1 MGVLA
6 NIDDTLAKS
15 DNVIGIMSELSLLPN
30 VEHNFTL
37 FKRTYLDA
45 KDIWLYE
52 YSFECPNILKKLND
66 IVNANANNTSNSC
79 TKFNRFKF
87 NGFNITIAVCCNS
100 INHNSLRNHA
110 RVTYTLEITNERGYK
125 TVLDQHETTY
135 APRASFELFADSLCR
150 LKLGTLSTIFA
161 DVDSIY
167 DYLNS
172 CDQFRGY
179 KLA

>member
-6 NIDDTLAKS
+6 NIDDTLTQS

-30 VEHNFTL
+30 SLHSFSL

-52 YSFECPNILKKLND
+52 YRFECPNILKKLND
-66 IVNANANNTSNSC
+66 IINSNANNASNSC
-79 TKFNRFKF
+79 TKFN
-87 NGFNITIAVCCNS
+87 GFAITVAVCCNS
-100 INHNSLRNHA
+100 INHNSLRNNA

-125 TVLDQHETTY
+125 MILNQHESTY
-135 APRASFELFADSLCR
+135 APRASFEVFADSLFR

-172 CDQFRGY
+172 HDLFRGY
-179 KLA
+179 KLV

>member
-15 DNVIGIMSELSLLPN
+15 DNAIGIVSELSLLPN

-45 KDIWLYE
+45 KDIWLYT
-52 YSFECPNILKKLND
+52 YRFECPNILKKLND
-66 IVNANANNTSNSC
+66 IINSNANNAYDSC
-79 TKFNRFKF
+79 TKFN
-87 NGFNITIAVCCNS
+87 GFEITIAVCCNS
-100 INHNSLRNHA
+100 INHNSLRNCA
-110 RVTYTLEITNERGYK
+110 RVTYTLEITTESGYK
-125 TVLDQHETTY
+125 MILNQHESTY
-135 APRASFELFADSLCR
+135 SPRASFELFADSLCR
-150 LKLGTLSTIFA
+150 LKLASLSTIFR

-172 CDQFRGY
+172 HDRFRGY
-179 KLA
+179 ELV

>member
-6 NIDDTLAKS
+6 NIDDTLTQS

-30 VEHNFTL
+30 VEHSFSL
-37 FKRTYLDA
+37 FKKTYLDA

-52 YSFECPNILKKLND
+52 YRFECPNILKKLND
-66 IVNANANNTSNSC
+66 TVNSNASNFC
-79 TKFNRFKF
+79 TKFN
-87 NGFNITIAVCCNS
+87 GFEITIAVRCNS
-100 INHNSLRNHA
+100 AGSDVYALKNYA
-110 RVTYTLEITNERGYK
+110 RVTYTFEITNEIGHK
-125 TVLDQHETTY
+125 MLLDQHESTY
-135 APRASFELFADSLCR
+135 APRASFEVFADSLFR

-172 CDQFRGY
+172 HDLFRGY
-179 KLA
+179 KLV

>member
-6 NIDDTLAKS
+6 NIDDNLTKS

-30 VEHNFTL
+30 AEHSFTL
-37 FKRTYLDA
+37 FKKTYLDA

-52 YSFECPNILKKLND
+52 YRFECPNILKKLND
-66 IVNANANNTSNSC
+66 TVNNDASNFC
-79 TKFNRFKF
+79 TKFN
-87 NGFNITIAVCCNS
+87 GFEITIAVCCNS
-100 INHNSLRNHA
+100 INHGSLRNCA

-125 TVLDQHETTY
+125 MILNQHESTY
-135 APRASFELFADSLCR
+135 SPRASLELFADSLFR
-150 LKLGTLSTIFA
+150 IKLANLSTIFR

-172 CDQFRGY
+172 HDLFRGY
-179 KLA
+179 KLV

>member
-37 FKRTYLDA
+37 FKKTYLDA
-45 KDIWLYE
+45 KDIWLYQ
-52 YSFECPNILKKLND
+52 YRFECPNILKKLND
-66 IVNANANNTSNSC
+66 IINSHAINALDASNFG
-79 TKFNRFKF
+79 TKF
-87 NGFNITIAVCCNS
+87 NGFEITVAVRCNDTGGTEYVLK
-100 INHNSLRNHA
+100 NYA

-125 TVLDQHETTY
+125 MILNQHESTY
-135 APRASFELFADSLCR
+135 SPRPSSELFADSLFR
-150 LKLGTLSTIFA
+150 IKLASLSTIFR

-172 CDQFRGY
+172 HDLFRGY
-179 KLA
+179 KLV

>member
-1 MGVLA
+1 MSVLS
-6 NIDDTLAKS
+6 NIDDTLTKS

-52 YSFECPNILKKLND
+52 YRFECPNILKKLND
-66 IVNANANNTSNSC
+66 IVNSNVDNASNFCS
-79 TKFNRFKF
+79 KF

-100 INHNSLRNHA
+100 INHNSLRNCA
-110 RVTYTLEITNERGYK
+110 RVTYTLELTNERGYK
-125 TVLDQHETTY
+125 RILNQHESTY
-135 APRASFELFADSLCR
+135 PPRASFELFADSLCR
-150 LKLGTLSTIFA
+150 TKLAGLSVIFR
-161 DVDSIY
+161 DVDTIY

-172 CDQFRGY
+172 HDLFRGY
-179 KLA
+179 ELI

>member
-37 FKRTYLDA
+37 FKKTYLDA
-45 KDIWLYE
+45 KDIWLYQ
-52 YSFECPNILKKLND
+52 YRFECPNILKKLND
-66 IVNANANNTSNSC
+66 IINMNASNFC
-79 TKFNRFKF
+79 TKFN
-87 NGFNITIAVCCNS
+87 GFEITVAVRCNS
-100 INHNSLRNHA
+100 IGSDVYALKNHA
-110 RVTYTLEITNERGYK
+110 RVTYTFEITNERGYK
-125 TVLDQHETTY
+125 MILNQHESTY
-135 APRASFELFADSLCR
+135 SPRASFELFADSLFR
-150 LKLGTLSTIFA
+150 LKLCTLSTIFR

-172 CDQFRGY
+172 HDLFRGY
-179 KLA
+179 KLV

>member
-37 FKRTYLDA
+37 FKKTYLDA

-52 YSFECPNILKKLND
+52 YKFECPNILKKLND
-66 IVNANANNTSNSC
+66 IINNDASNFC
-79 TKFNRFKF
+79 TEF
-87 NGFNITIAVCCNS
+87 NGFEITVAVQCNS
-100 INHNSLRNHA
+100 TGSDVYALKNYA
-110 RVTYTLEITNERGYK
+110 RVTYTFEITNERGHK
-125 TVLDQHETTY
+125 MILNQHESTY
-135 APRASFELFADSLCR
+135 APRASFELFADSLFR
-150 LKLGTLSTIFA
+150 LKLCTLSTIFR

-167 DYLNS
+167 AYLNEH
-172 CDQFRGY
+172 DLFRGY
-179 KLA
+179 KLI

>member
-15 DNVIGIMSELSLLPN
+15 DNAIGIMSELSLLPN
-30 VEHNFTL
+30 VEHSFTL

-52 YSFECPNILKKLND
+52 YRFECPNILKKLND
-66 IVNANANNTSNSC
+66 TVNNDASNFC
-79 TKFNRFKF
+79 TKFN
-87 NGFNITIAVCCNS
+87 GFEITVAVCCNS
-100 INHNSLRNHA
+100 INHNSLRNNA
-110 RVTYTLEITNERGYK
+110 RVTYTLEITNERGHK
-125 TVLDQHETTY
+125 MLLNQHESTY
-135 APRASFELFADSLCR
+135 APRASFELFADSLFR
-150 LKLGTLSTIFA
+150 LKLCTLSTIFR

-172 CDQFRGY
+172 HDIFRGY
-179 KLA
+179 KLV

>member
-6 NIDDTLAKS
+6 NIDDTLTKS
-15 DNVIGIMSELSLLPN
+15 DNVIGMMSELSLLPN
-30 VEHNFTL
+30 SLHSSSL

-52 YSFECPNILKKLND
+52 YRFECPNILKKLND
-66 IVNANANNTSNSC
+66 AVNSNANNASNSC
-79 TKFNRFKF
+79 TKF

-100 INHNSLRNHA
+100 INHNSLRNYA
-110 RVTYTLEITNERGYK
+110 RVTYTLEITNDRGYK
-125 TVLDQHETTY
+125 MILNQHETTY
-135 APRASFELFADSLCR
+135 APRASFEVFADSLFR
-150 LKLGTLSTIFA
+150 LKLGTLSTIFVN
-161 DVDSIY
+161 VDSIY

>member
-6 NIDDTLAKS
+6 NIDDTLTKS
-15 DNVIGIMSELSLLPN
+15 DNAIGMMSELLLLPN
-30 VEHNFTL
+30 VEHCFAL

-66 IVNANANNTSNSC
+66 IINSNANNASNSC
-79 TKFNRFKF
+79 TKF
-87 NGFNITIAVCCNS
+87 NGFNITIAVCCNA
-100 INHNSLRNHA
+100 INHSSLRNCA
-110 RVTYTLEITNERGYK
+110 RVTYTLEITNDRGYK
-125 TVLDQHETTY
+125 MILNQHESTY
-135 APRASFELFADSLCR
+135 PPRASFELFADSLFR
-150 LKLGTLSTIFA
+150 IKVANLSTIFA

-172 CDQFRGY
+172 HDLFRGY
-179 KLA
+179 KLV

>member
-6 NIDDTLAKS
+6 NIDDTLTKS

-30 VEHNFTL
+30 ALHSASF

-52 YSFECPNILKKLND
+52 YRFECPNILKKLND
-66 IVNANANNTSNSC
+66 IINSNANNASNSC
-79 TKFNRFKF
+79 TKF

-100 INHNSLRNHA
+100 INHGSLRNCA
-110 RVTYTLEITNERGYK
+110 RVTYTLEITNARGYK
-125 TVLDQHETTY
+125 MILNQHESTY
-135 APRASFELFADSLCR
+135 APRASFEVFADSLFR

-161 DVDSIY
+161 DVDTIY

-172 CDQFRGY
+172 HYLFRGY
-179 KLA
+179 KLV

>member
-45 KDIWLYE
+45 KDIWLYQ
-52 YSFECPNILKKLND
+52 YRFECPNILKKLND
-66 IVNANANNTSNSC
+66 TVNNDASNFC
-79 TKFNRFKF
+79 TKFN
-87 NGFNITIAVCCNS
+87 GFEITVAVRCNS
-100 INHNSLRNHA
+100 IENSSIRNCA
-110 RVTYTLEITNERGYK
+110 RVTYTFEITNERGHK
-125 TVLDQHETTY
+125 MLLNQHESTY
-135 APRASFELFADSLCR
+135 AARASFELFADSLFR
-150 LKLGTLSTIFA
+150 LKLCTLSTIFR

-167 DYLNS
+167 AYLNGH
-172 CDQFRGY
+172 DLFRGY
-179 KLA
+179 TLI

>member
-6 NIDDTLAKS
+6 NIDDTLTKS

-30 VEHNFTL
+30 ALHSASL

-52 YSFECPNILKKLND
+52 YRFECPNILKKLND
-66 IVNANANNTSNSC
+66 IINSNANNASNSC
-79 TKFNRFKF
+79 TKFN
-87 NGFNITIAVCCNS
+87 GFNITVAVCCNA
-100 INHNSLRNHA
+100 INHSSLRNCA
-110 RVTYTLEITNERGYK
+110 RVMYTLEITNEREHK
-125 TVLDQHETTY
+125 MILDQHETTY
-135 APRASFELFADSLCR
+135 APRASFEVFADSLFR

-161 DVDSIY
+161 DVDTIY

-172 CDQFRGY
+172 HYLFRGY
-179 KLA
+179 KLV